1 MTKANHGKGWQLKLF
16 FLTEC
21 DIHYLEVHQT
31 ASQLIQ
37 DETRDCLPASIKT

>member
-16 FLTEC
+16 LLIEY
-21 DIHYLEVHQT
+21 DIHYLKVHQT